1 MLTDR
6 QKLVL
11 KAIIEEYVLTN
22 EPVGSKSLADTPYL
36 DSKAT
41 TLRYE
46 MQFLEEN
53 GYLEKEHTS
62 SGRVPSAMGYRY
74 YVENLIPRDDSIL
87 KEFDDVDKAIN
98 SQYYSKNEA
107 IKKVMDTLSDVTGY
121 MAVITGS
128 AADHAVVK
136 KLEIVPLDNQSA
148 VLLVVT
154 SNGAVQSQVI
164 DIPEYASM
172 DDLMKITEMFDNAM
186 YDRPVYEIR
195 EILNREASKPRIR
208 MMVDFKDD
216 ILNFIIKCFLKF
228 ENADYYEAGFHTV
241 ISQPEFRERE
251 KVQQFV
257 NMIGEGII
265 TKILEEKTTGLT
277 IQIGSK
283 DDEDILQQCTIIS
296 TPYVINDEEYGKIA
310 LVGPVRMDYK
320 KVIPLLEYTANAM
333 SKIYKR

>member
-1 MLTDR
+1 MLSNR

-22 EPVGSKSLADTPYL
+22 EPVGSKSLAETPYL
-36 DSKAT
+36 DFKST

-87 KEFDDVDKAIN
+87 KEFDDIDDAVSN
-98 SQYYSKNEA
+98 QYYSRNEA
-107 IKKVMDTLSDVTGY
+107 IKKVMDTLSNVTGY

-136 KLEIVPLDNQSA
+136 KLEIVPLDNKTA

-154 SNGAVQSQVI
+154 SNGAVQSQI
-164 DIPEYASM
+164 IEIPEYASM
-172 DDLMKITEMFDNAM
+172 DDLMKITDMFDNAM

-216 ILNFIIKCFLKF
+216 ILNFIIRCFLKF
-228 ENADYYEAGFHTV
+228 ENADYYETGLHT
-241 ISQPEFRERE
+241 IMSQPEFRDRD
-251 KVQQFV
+251 KVQQFL
-257 NMIGEGII
+257 NMINQGVI
-265 TKILEEKTTGLT
+265 TKLLDEKTLGLT

-283 DDEDILQQCTIIS
+283 DENDIIQQCTIIS